1 MESIKPRDGLKRL
14 VLQELESLG
23 LQNMVGEVIREAVA
37 DLVHSNLAGLAG
49 SDRAIGSV
57 QPVVPFANKPP
68 ATILKGAVE
77 SPENPSS
84 GVTQEDAGTVSPEE
98 LVRDSNNPARYIY
111 GVVEGRENVLFG
123 PIGIEEADVYTVAYD
138 GLLAIVHDCS
148 PEPYES
154 KDEEQV
160 KKWLFTQQKV
170 LDMANEKFGTVLP
183 MGFNTII
190 QTEGQHPSQTVR
202 RWLTEES
209 TKLRGIFARV
219 RGRDE
224 YGIQVFV
231 DDETLKRSALDE
243 DPEFKK
249 LKKEVESKPEGVR
262 YMYRQRLENVAK
274 EALEGLAERC
284 FREVYE
290 AISAVSDDVQVEK
303 VKKPEDGLRMVVN
316 LSCLV
321 PKEKVEDLGRILAEI
336 NSREG
341 FLVRFT
347 GPWPPYSFMKTL
359 AVADGEG
366 ISA

>member
-1 MESIKPRDGLKRL
+1 MENVKLRDGLKRI

-23 LQNMVGEVIREAVA
+23 LQNMVREVIREAVA
-37 DLVHSNLAGLAG
+37 DLVHSTLAGLAG
-49 SDRAIGSV
+49 TDRAIGWVRPAAS
-57 QPVVPFANKPP
+57 FAKEPS
-68 ATILKGAVE
+68 AVILKGAVE

-84 GVTQEDAGTVSPEE
+84 GATQEDAGTVSPEE
-98 LVRDSNNPARYIY
+98 RVFDSKNPARYLY
-111 GVVEGRENVLFG
+111 GVVEGQENVLFG
-123 PIGIEEADVYTVAYD
+123 PIGIEEAEVYTVSYD
-138 GLLAIVHDCS
+138 GLLAIVHDCP

-170 LDMANEKFGTVLP
+170 LDMAYEKFGTVLP

-190 QTEGQHPSQTVR
+190 KTEGQHPSQIVR
-202 RWLTEES
+202 RWLAEES
-209 TKLRGIFARV
+209 TKLREIIAKV

-243 DPEFKK
+243 DPEFQK

-290 AISAVSDDVQVEK
+290 AVSAVSVNVQVEK
-303 VKKPEDGLRMVVN
+303 VKKPEDGLRMIIN

-321 PKEKVEDLGRILAEI
+321 EKEKAEELGHILAEF

-347 GPWPPYSFMKTL
+347 GPWPPYSFVSTL
-359 AVADGEG
+359 TVTDGEG
-366 ISA
+366 ISV

>member
-1 MESIKPRDGLKRL
+1 MENVKLRDGLKRI

-23 LQNMVGEVIREAVA
+23 FQNMVREVIREVVA
-37 DLVHSNLAGLAG
+37 DLVHSTLAGLAG
-49 SDRAIGSV
+49 TDRASG
-57 QPVVPFANKPP
+57 PVRPADPFTNEPS
-68 ATILKGAVE
+68 ATLLKGVVE

-84 GVTQEDAGTVSPEE
+84 GATKEDAGTVSPEE
-98 LVRDSNNPARYIY
+98 RVFDSKNPARYLY
-111 GVVEGRENVLFG
+111 GVVEGQENILFG
-123 PIGIEEADVYTVAYD
+123 PVGIEEAEVYTLSYD
-138 GLLAIVHDCS
+138 GLLAVVHDCP

-160 KKWLFTQQKV
+160 KKWLFTHQKV
-170 LDMANEKFGTVLP
+170 LDIACEKFGTVLP

-190 QTEGQHPSQTVR
+190 RTEGQHPSQTVR
-202 RWLTEES
+202 RWLAEES
-209 TKLRGIFARV
+209 SKLRGIFTRV

-243 DPEFKK
+243 DPEFQR
-249 LKKEVESKPEGVR
+249 LKEEVELKPKGVR
-262 YMYRQRLENVAK
+262 YMYQQKMENTAK

-284 FREVYE
+284 FRDVYE
-290 AISAVSDDVQVEK
+290 AVSTVSDNIQVEK

-321 PKEKVEDLGRILAEI
+321 PKEKAEELGRILAEI

-347 GPWPPYSFMKTL
+347 GPWPPYSFMKTFT
-359 AVADGEG
+359 VADGEDL
-366 ISA
+366 SV